1 MADEIYGKGIKV
13 ASGFD
18 LGAKSPLDTRS
29 IANTIEERNAHVTG
43 NRAYIGM
50 KVYVLENAKEYI
62 YNGVG
67 WDEAG
72 GISDEELAQ
81 LTTAYQHSQ
90 TKHVTED
97 DIPSNVSELVND
109 LSFATETYVENEI
122 KEIDGK
128 IDTINE
134 NINKKVDNV
143 DGMGLSQENYTTEEK
158 TKLSEIQIITTSEI
172 DDVIN
177 DVFNK

>member
-1 MADEIYGKGIKV
+1 MADEFYGKGIKV

-29 IANTIEERNAHVTG
+29 IVNTIEERNAHVTG

-50 KVYVLENAKEYI
+50 KVYVLENAKEYV
-62 YNGVG
+62 YNGTG
-67 WDEAG
+67 WDEFG

-81 LTTAYQHSQ
+81 LTVAYQHSQ

-109 LSFATETYVENEI
+109 LSFATETYVTNKILEAELNDKEVDLSGYQTITDTTLETANKTIVGAINEI
-122 KEIDGK
+122 NTKINSIATESDID
-128 IDTINE
+128 E
-134 NINKKVDNV
+134 MFDN
-143 DGMGLSQENYTTEEK
+143 L
-158 TKLSEIQIITTSEI
+158 
-172 DDVIN
+172 
-177 DVFNK
+177 

>member
-1 MADEIYGKGIKV
+1 MADEFYGKGIKV

-29 IANTIEERNAHVTG
+29 IVNTIEERNAHVTG

-62 YNGVG
+62 YNGTG
-67 WDEAG
+67 WDEFG

-81 LTTAYQHSQ
+81 LTVAYQHSQ

-97 DIPSNVSELVND
+97 D
-109 LSFATETYVENEI
+109 LSGYQSITDTTLETTNKTIVGATNEINTKINSIATESDIDEMIDEI
-122 KEIDGK
+122 
-128 IDTINE
+128 
-134 NINKKVDNV
+134 
-143 DGMGLSQENYTTEEK
+143 
-158 TKLSEIQIITTSEI
+158 
-172 DDVIN
+172 
-177 DVFNK
+177 FNNL